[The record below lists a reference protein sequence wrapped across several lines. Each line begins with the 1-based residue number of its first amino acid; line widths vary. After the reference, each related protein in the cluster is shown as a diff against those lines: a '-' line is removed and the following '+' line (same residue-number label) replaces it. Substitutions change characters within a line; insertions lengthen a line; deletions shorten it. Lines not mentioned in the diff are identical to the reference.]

1 MREMTLEEMA
11 MVTGGMSTSGDA
23 TSLVQ
28 NVPTITVTANPN
40 NSNYLQSV
48 LNCFQA
54 NWATNLLG
62 GMAWGGAVGAFTWGV
77 AGAAASLGIAGAPAA
92 VAGGTLGAAAG
103 ALTSVPSTA
112 LQCVVFP
119 HGATPIGGYN
129 SKR

>member
-1 MREMTLEEMA
+1 MKEMTLEEMA
-11 MVTGGMSTSGDA
+11 MVTGGSNFGGQEIINQSIPE
-23 TSLVQ
+23 V
-28 NVPTITVTANPN
+28 VVTARPN

-48 LNCFQA
+48 LDCFQA

-62 GMAWGGAVGAFTWGV
+62 GMTWGGAVGAFTWGV

-92 VAGGTLGAAAG
+92 VAGGTMGAAAG

-112 LQCVVFP
+112 LQCAVFS
-119 HGATPIGGYN
+119 HGATPIGGSN